1 MISVVNVSAYNDEAK
16 ADIYSVLSEK
26 TEDSNLNLGGATPSP
41 RLYILVFPGN
51 PGGASFY
58 SLFANTLFSR
68 FASKGNVVQV
78 VVVGHASHSSTSASP
93 TLIHSLE
100 DQLLYKTE
108 FINSILASNDENRIA
123 LVGHSVGAWLALQ
136 GAARLTNNMQDRI
149 VSIVGLFPTFI
160 NIHTTRRAHQ
170 LSFLFTYIGMSL
182 LATLAFF
189 LRLFFPK
196 EFIKMVAAYIL
207 RGVKDVTDIAV
218 KSSVSLVHERVAL
231 NACTMARDEML
242 TIQTLSDSA
251 VRMGRLLGN
260 SFHAYYGKNDGWN
273 NEKDIETM
281 ETLFKSGNMVRCQEG
296 HSHAFVLSTSSCIRV
311 AEQAAEMIQKSPR
324 FISENFLS
332 RKNYHYNNRGD
343 KKLIRNRRGSVKE
356 MTR

>member
-1 MISVVNVSAYNDEAK
+1 VF
-16 ADIYSVLSEK
+16 
-26 TEDSNLNLGGATPSP
+26 TPFPSP

-58 SLFANTLFSR
+58 SLFANTLFSH
-68 FASKGNVVQV
+68 FASKGYGNVVEV
-78 VVVGHASHSSTSASP
+78 IVVGHASHSSTSASP

-100 DQLLYKTE
+100 DQLRYKTE
-108 FINSILASNDENRIA
+108 FINSILTTNDANRIA
-123 LVGHSVGAWLALQ
+123 LVGHSVGAWLSLQ

-170 LSFLFTYIGMSL
+170 LSFLFTDVGMSL

-189 LRLFFPK
+189 LRLFLPK
-196 EFIKMVAAYIL
+196 GFIKMVVAAYIL
-207 RGVKDVTDIAV
+207 RGVKDVTDIAD

-231 NACTMARDEML
+231 NACSMARDEMR

-260 SFHAYYGKNDGWN
+260 SFHSYFGKNDGWN
-273 NEKDIETM
+273 NDKDIDEM
-281 ETLFKSGNMVRCQEG
+281 ETLFKSANIVRCQEG

-311 AEQAAEMIQKSPR
+311 AEHAAEMIQKSPR
-324 FISENFLS
+324 FMSEDFLS
-332 RKNYHYNNRGD
+332 RKNGYTDRGE

-356 MTR
+356 TTR